1 MKMKAKKPSLGYDF
15 FKGFIDENPT
25 FKLAIGMCP
34 TLAVTT
40 SVVNGFW
47 MGVAVIFVLS
57 FSNVFVSLLRKIVPD
72 EIRIP
77 IFVILIATPVVIVE
91 LLMRAYLPSIYDVLG
106 IFIPLIVVNCIIIA
120 RAEAF
125 AYKNPVINSLADG
138 LGIGA
143 AFTMNLMII
152 GGIREFLGTGQFT
165 FGSTV
170 FPAVPMFE
178 PAAVMLTPPGGFIT
192 LGVLMAVLN
201 IAIARAAKNKAVS
214 DAGQGLS

>member
-1 MKMKAKKPSLGYDF
+1 MKANKSSLGYDF
-15 FKGFIDENPT
+15 IKGFIDENPT
-25 FKLAIGMCP
+25 FRLAIGMCP

-57 FSNVFVSLLRKIVPD
+57 ISNMLVSLLRKAVPD

-91 LLMRAYLPSIYDVLG
+91 LLMKAYLRAIYDVLG
-106 IFIPLIVVNCIIIA
+106 IFVSLIVVNCIIIG

-125 AYKNPVINSLADG
+125 AYKKPVINSLMDG
-138 LGIGA
+138 IGIGA
-143 AFTMNLMII
+143 AYTVNLMII

-165 FGSTV
+165 FGSMS
-170 FPAVPMFE
+170 FPSVPVFE
-178 PAAVMLTPPGGFIT
+178 PAVVMLTPAGGFIT
-192 LGVLMAVLN
+192 LGVLMAVFN
-201 IAIARAAKNKAVS
+201 IAVMRGSKAKGTGPRT
-214 DAGQGLS
+214 GQGHC